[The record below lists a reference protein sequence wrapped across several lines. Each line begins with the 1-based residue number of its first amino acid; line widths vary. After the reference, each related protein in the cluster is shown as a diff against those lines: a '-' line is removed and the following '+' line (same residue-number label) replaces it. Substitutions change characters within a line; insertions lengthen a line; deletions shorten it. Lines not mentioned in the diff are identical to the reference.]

1 VLLRLH
7 DISLAY
13 GAHPLLDCVD
23 LVLNA
28 HERVC
33 LIGRNGSGKS
43 TLMRIISGQ
52 ILPDAGNIWRA
63 DGLRIAALPQD
74 IPFDDPRTVYQA
86 VAASLGELGDLVHRF
101 HQAAALVAREASERR
116 LKEME
121 RIQQDLE
128 VRHAWRLQQRV
139 ETVLARLGLPGDEII
154 NNLSGGQRRQVLLAQ
169 ALVIEPDLLLL
180 DEPTNHLD
188 IDAITWLETCLREYK
203 GSVLF
208 VTHDR
213 MFLQN
218 VATRIVELDRGRLH
232 SWDCDYPTYLQRK
245 EAALAAEEAE
255 EARFDKRLSA
265 EEIWVRQGVKARRT
279 RSEGRVRR
287 LEIMREERAR
297 RRERAGKARMDIDL
311 GELSGRLVI
320 EAEHV
325 TATWQSQTII
335 QDFSVRVLR
344 GDRIGIVGPNGAG
357 KSTLLKILLGEQ
369 APDAGSVRRGT
380 NLQVAYFDQYRA
392 GLDLERTV
400 MDNVTDG
407 KDSVTVNGRSKH
419 VIGYLQ
425 DFLFSAEWART
436 LVKSLSGGEK
446 NRLMLARLFAQPA
459 NLLVLDEP
467 TNDLDVGTLEM
478 LEDVLSTYEGTLLVV
493 SHDRAFLDNVVTSTL
508 VFEGDGHIGEY
519 MGGYREWVT
528 QRASRKA
535 NRPLRDKPE
544 ISADGRA
551 KQVASYPRGK
561 KLSYKEQRELEGL
574 PARIE
579 ALETEQSQLQQL
591 ISSTD
596 FYRRDKL
603 DITRTLKRIEVLKRE
618 LDEAYSRWE
627 ALESAI
633 P

>member
-1 VLLRLH
+1 M
-7 DISLAY
+7 
-13 GAHPLLDCVD
+13 LDGVD
-23 LVLNA
+23 LVLNT

-33 LIGRNGSGKS
+33 LIGRNGAGKS
-43 TLMRIISGQ
+43 TLMQVITGQ
-52 ILPDAGNIWRA
+52 VMPDAGNVWRT
-63 DGLRIAALPQD
+63 DGLKIATLPQEV
-74 IPFDDPRTVYQA
+74 PLNDPRSVYQA
-86 VAASLGELGDLVHRF
+86 VAASLGELGELMHRF
-101 HQAAALVAREASERR
+101 HQAAALVAREASERH
-116 LKEME
+116 LKDME
-121 RIQQDLE
+121 RIQHQME
-128 VRHAWRLQQRV
+128 AKHGWQLQQQV
-139 ETVLARLGLPGDEII
+139 ETVLTRLGLPGDEII

-188 IDAITWLETCLREYK
+188 MDAIAWLEAWLRDYG

-213 MFLQN
+213 AFLRS
-218 VATRIVELDRGRLH
+218 VATRIVELDRGRLQ
-232 SWDCDYPTYLQRK
+232 SWECDYLTYLQRK

-255 EARFDKRLSA
+255 DARFDKRLAA
-265 EEIWVRQGVKARRT
+265 EEVWVRQGVKARRT

-287 LEIMREERAR
+287 LEKMRKERIQ
-297 RRERAGKARMDIDL
+297 RRELAGKARMDIDA

-325 TATWQSQTII
+325 SATWEVQPII
-335 QDFSVRVLR
+335 RDFSVRILR

-357 KSTLLKILLGEQ
+357 KSTLIKILLGEMT
-369 APDAGSVRRGT
+369 PDTGSVRRGT
-380 NLQVAYFDQYRA
+380 NLQVAYFDQHRT
-392 GLDLERTV
+392 DLNPERTV

-407 KDSVTVNGRSKH
+407 KDSVTINGQSKH

-425 DFLFSAEWART
+425 DFLFSPERSRT

-467 TNDLDVGTLEM
+467 TNDLDLETLEM
-478 LEDVLSTYEGTLLVV
+478 LEDVLSAYEGTLLVV

-508 VFEGDGHIGEY
+508 VFEGDGCIGEY
-519 MGGYREWVT
+519 LGGYREWMAHRSVNE
-528 QRASRKA
+528 ASRT
-535 NRPLRDKPE
+535 PLEKSVVPTVVPVEND
-544 ISADGRA
+544 
-551 KQVASYPRGK
+551 ASLRK
-561 KLSYKEQRELEGL
+561 KLSYKEQRELESL

-579 ALETEQSQLQQL
+579 TLESEQVQLQQL
-591 ISSTD
+591 ISSGD
-596 FYRRDKL
+596 FYRRNKL
-603 DITRTLKRIEVLKRE
+603 EITQTLERVADLKQE

-627 ALESAI
+627 SLDSAT

>member
-1 VLLRLH
+1 M
-7 DISLAY
+7 
-13 GAHPLLDCVD
+13 LDGVD
-23 LVLNA
+23 LVLNT

-33 LIGRNGSGKS
+33 LIGRNGAGKS
-43 TLMRIISGQ
+43 TLMQVITGQ
-52 ILPDAGNIWRA
+52 VMPDAGNVWRT
-63 DGLRIAALPQD
+63 DGLKIATLPQEV
-74 IPFDDPRTVYQA
+74 PLNDPRSVYQA
-86 VAASLGELGDLVHRF
+86 VAASLGELGELMHRF
-101 HQAAALVAREASERR
+101 HQAAALVAREASERH
-116 LKEME
+116 LKDME
-121 RIQQDLE
+121 RIQHQME
-128 VRHAWRLQQRV
+128 AKHGWQLQQRV
-139 ETVLARLGLPGDEII
+139 ETVLTRLGLPGDEII

-188 IDAITWLETCLREYK
+188 MDAIAWLEAWLRDYG

-213 MFLQN
+213 AFLRS
-218 VATRIVELDRGRLH
+218 VATRIVELDRGRLQ
-232 SWDCDYPTYLQRK
+232 SWECDYLTYLQRK

-255 EARFDKRLSA
+255 DARFDKRLAA
-265 EEIWVRQGVKARRT
+265 EEVWVRQGVKARRT

-287 LEIMREERAR
+287 LEKMRKERIQ
-297 RRERAGKARMDIDL
+297 RRELAGKARMDIDA

-325 TATWQSQTII
+325 SATWEVQPII
-335 QDFSVRVLR
+335 RDFSVRILR

-357 KSTLLKILLGEQ
+357 KSTLIKILLGEMT
-369 APDAGSVRRGT
+369 PDTGSVRRGT
-380 NLQVAYFDQYRA
+380 NLQVAYFDQHRT
-392 GLDLERTV
+392 DLNPERTV

-407 KDSVTVNGRSKH
+407 KDSVTINGQSKH

-425 DFLFSAEWART
+425 DFLFSPERSRT

-467 TNDLDVGTLEM
+467 TNDLDLETLEM
-478 LEDVLSTYEGTLLVV
+478 LEDVLSAYEGTLLVV

-508 VFEGDGHIGEY
+508 VFEGDGCIGEY
-519 MGGYREWVT
+519 LGGYREWMAHRSVNE
-528 QRASRKA
+528 ASRT
-535 NRPLRDKPE
+535 PLEKSVVPTVVPVEND
-544 ISADGRA
+544 
-551 KQVASYPRGK
+551 ASLRK
-561 KLSYKEQRELEGL
+561 KLSYKEQRELESL

-579 ALETEQSQLQQL
+579 TLESEQVQLQQL
-591 ISSTD
+591 ISSGD
-596 FYRRDKL
+596 FYRRNKL
-603 DITRTLKRIEVLKRE
+603 EITQTLERVADLKQE

-627 ALESAI
+627 SLDSAT

>member
-1 VLLRLH
+1 MLLRLH

-13 GAHPLLDCVD
+13 GPRPLLDGVE
-23 LVLNA
+23 LVLND

-33 LIGRNGSGKS
+33 LIGRNGAGKS
-43 TLMRIISGQ
+43 SLMRIITGQ
-52 ILPDAGNIWRA
+52 LTPEGGNIWRA
-63 DGLRIAALPQD
+63 DGLKIATLPQEV
-74 IPFDDPRTVYQA
+74 PLDDPRSVYQA
-86 VAASLGELGDLVHRF
+86 VAASLGELGELMNRF
-101 HQAAALVAREASERR
+101 HQAAALVAQDASERHM
-116 LKEME
+116 KDME
-121 RIQQDLE
+121 RIQQQLE
-128 VRHAWRLQQRV
+128 AKHAWRLQQRV
-139 ETVLARLGLPGDEII
+139 ETVLTRLGLPGDERI

-188 IDAITWLETCLREYK
+188 IDAIAWLEAWLRDYD

-218 VATRIVELDRGRLH
+218 VATRIVELDRGRLL
-232 SWDCDYPTYLQRK
+232 SWDCDYRTYLQRK

-255 EARFDKRLSA
+255 DARFDKHLAA

-287 LEIMREERAR
+287 LEAMRKELAQ
-297 RRERAGKARMDIDL
+297 RRELAGKARMDIDT
-311 GELSGRLVI
+311 GALSGRLVI

-325 TATWQSQTII
+325 SAMWQEQTII
-335 QDFSVRVLR
+335 DDFSARILR

-357 KSTLLKILLGEQ
+357 KSTLIKILLGEME
-369 APDAGSVRRGT
+369 PDGGSIKRGT
-380 NLQVAYFDQYRA
+380 NLQVAYFDQHRA
-392 GLDLERTV
+392 GLDPERTV
-400 MDNVTDG
+400 MDNVSDG
-407 KDSVTVNGRSKH
+407 RDSITVNAQTKH

-425 DFLFSAEWART
+425 DFLFSPERSRT

-467 TNDLDVGTLEM
+467 TNDLDVETLEM
-478 LEDVLSTYEGTLLVV
+478 LEDVLAGYDGTLLVV

-508 VFEGDGHIGEY
+508 VFEGGGRVSEY
-519 MGGYREWVT
+519 LGGYREWMA
-528 QRASRKA
+528 QRSRNA
-535 NRPLRDKPE
+535 TNRPPEEKPVVPTTDPAPK
-544 ISADGRA
+544 SVPNRA
-551 KQVASYPRGK
+551 K

-574 PARIE
+574 PERIE
-579 ALETEQSQLQQL
+579 SLETEQAQLQHL
-591 ISSTD
+591 MASGD

-603 DITRTLKRIEVLKRE
+603 EITQTLERVESLKRQ
-618 LDEAYSRWE
+618 LDEAYGRWE
-627 ALESAI
+627 TLDNLTS
-633 P
+633 